1 MKFTLLLFSFFLF
14 FSCKQSKPKKIDI
27 HSNFVLSF
35 GSCNNQNVQDTM
47 WSEVLKNN
55 PSVWVWGGDIIYAD
69 TEDMT
74 LMKAEY
80 NKVTNSQAYKD
91 FKDTVAV
98 IGTWDDHDYGMN
110 DAGEEYA
117 KKDSAQQLLLDFLEV
132 PDSDLRRKRKGVYF
146 SKTYPVKEKSI
157 KIIALD
163 TRYFR
168 TALTKDPTGKKRY
181 VPSNSGSMLGS
192 TQWEWLAN
200 ELQTSTSDFNVI
212 VSSIQFLSQEHGF
225 EGWGN
230 MPLEVK
236 KLENIIINSKAKGV
250 IILSGDRH
258 IAEIS
263 SKKLEEL
270 EYPLIDFTASGL
282 THSYEIF
289 SGEPNVNRVS
299 KVVTKKNFGILKFDL
314 KTNMVIFEIRGEG
327 NVLLEYKTQKY

>member
-1 MKFTLLLFSFFLF
+1 M
-14 FSCKQSKPKKIDI
+14 PKKIDA
-27 HSNFVLSF
+27 HANFVLSF
-35 GSCNNQNVQDTM
+35 GSCNNQNVQNIM
-47 WSEVLKNN
+47 WNEVLKNK

-80 NKVTNSQAYKD
+80 NKVTNSQAYKN

-98 IGTWDDHDYGMN
+98 IGIWDDHDYGMD
-110 DAGEEYA
+110 DAGEEYV

-132 PDSDLRRKRKGVYF
+132 SDNDLRRKRKGVYF
-146 SKTYPVKEKSI
+146 SKTYPIKEKSI

-168 TALTKDPTGKKRY
+168 TTLSKDPTEKKRY
-181 VPSNSGSMLGS
+181 IPSNNGSMLGNA
-192 TQWEWLAN
+192 QWEWLAN
-200 ELQTSTSDFNVI
+200 ELHTSTSDFNVI

-230 MPLEVK
+230 MPDEVE
-236 KLENIIINSKAKGV
+236 KLENLIVNSKAKGV
-250 IILSGDRH
+250 LILSGDRH

-263 SKKLEEL
+263 SKNLEAL
-270 EYPLIDFTASGL
+270 AYPLVDFTSSGL
-282 THSYEIF
+282 THSYETF
-289 SGEPNVNRVS
+289 SGEPNVNRIS

-314 KTNMVIFEIRGEG
+314 KTNMVIFEIRGED
-327 NVLLEYKTQKY
+327 NVLLESKTQKY